1 MLRCKVY
8 LSDEGFGHLVRQEA
22 IIKSILKQSDKI
34 HFTIQTKNKFK
45 FAVEKFKSFSNIDYI
60 EKFNN
65 IETVKNI
72 DGSLN
77 IEKTKDCFKG
87 YLKKSSKFIKEELK
101 DFNYDFVISDAVPEA
116 HQIAKIASVPSFL
129 IFHFDWSWFCKKLYS
144 DLDDVSNSMLEM
156 YKLANIVFLPPF
168 EMPETKEN
176 FKNVSINVPFIINEF
191 DNVTIRKNKKK
202 KILIM
207 DNGTSTLSKIIISNF
222 NNFEK
227 LDNYHFYI
235 PKNLAKADSSNITR
249 IEGVKNI
256 HSHIPEMDAI
266 VARAGYNTLT
276 ECLISKVPALFVNE
290 TKNPEIA
297 HNINQ
302 VFSLGLGGK
311 MNVKEYQS
319 NFKNCFET
327 FMTTDYNTIKKN
339 LSDANFPQNGAD
351 VISKKILDF
360 LEQNE

>member
-1 MLRCKVY
+1 MLKCKVY

-22 IIKSILKQSDKI
+22 IIKSMLRLNNKI

-45 FAVEKFKSFSNIDYI
+45 FAVEKFSNYKNISYI

-77 IEKTKDCFKG
+77 LQKTRYYFDN
-87 YLKKSSKFIKEELK
+87 YLNNSETFILEELK

-116 HQIAKIASVPSFL
+116 HQIAKIAKVPSFL
-129 IFHFDWSWFCKKLYS
+129 IFHFNWAWFCKKVFP
-144 DLDDVSNSMLEM
+144 DLNDVSSHMLKM
-156 YKLANIVFLPPF
+156 YKHASLTFLPPL
-168 EMPETKEN
+168 EPLETTVN
-176 FKNVSINVPFIINEF
+176 FKDNGTNVPFIINDF
-191 DNVTIRKNKKK
+191 DNFDIVQTKKK

-222 NNFEK
+222 DKFES
-227 LDNYHFYI
+227 LNDYHFYI
-235 PKNLAKADSSNITR
+235 PKNLAKADASNITR
-249 IEGVKNI
+249 VEGVKRI
-256 HSHIPEMDAI
+256 HSHIPKMDAI

-276 ECLISKVPALFVNE
+276 ECIISKVPALFVNE

-297 HNINQ
+297 HNISQ

-311 MNVKEYQS
+311 MTVKNYQD
-319 NFKNCFET
+319 NFVNCFES
-327 FMTTDYNTIKKN
+327 FMKTDYDNIKKN
-339 LSDANFPQNGAD
+339 LNSANFEKNGAE
-351 VISKKILDF
+351 VISKKILNY
-360 LEQNE
+360 LGKL